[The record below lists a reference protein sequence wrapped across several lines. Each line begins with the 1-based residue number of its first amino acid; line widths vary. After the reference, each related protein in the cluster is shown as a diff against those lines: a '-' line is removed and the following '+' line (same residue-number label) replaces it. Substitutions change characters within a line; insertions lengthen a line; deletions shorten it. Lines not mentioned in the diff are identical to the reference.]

1 MLEKL
6 HPDAQKAT
14 ILKTLER
21 EYTLYDIAIMTRAGP
36 AKSLG
41 LRDRGH
47 VGAGASADITVYE
60 DQPDRE
66 AMFKTPL
73 FVFKNG
79 ELIVR
84 NGKVV
89 KVVAGATH
97 VARPEYDRA
106 IEKPLREFFD
116 RYHTVK
122 LDNFRLSD
130 QEIVESNC
138 GHTGGECGC
147 VIVQPCGPRVS

>member
-1 MLEKL
+1 
-6 HPDAQKAT
+6 
-14 ILKTLER
+14 
-21 EYTLYDIAIMTRAGP
+21 MTRAGP

-60 DQPDRE
+60 DLPDRE

-122 LDNFRLSD
+122 LDNFRVSD
-130 QEIVESNC
+130 QEVVESNC